1 MKILSGLIGILLIGA
16 AVLAYNTFFIVHQ
29 TKQAMVLEF
38 GELRKVINVDPDK
51 NEAGLHWR
59 VPFIQ
64 NVVYFDKRI
73 LDLDARSAEV
83 VMDGNVPLMV
93 DAFGRYRIVD
103 PLLFYQS
110 VRTIGGAASR
120 LEPILKSS
128 LRGVLGGSK
137 YIEVVRDKRELMM
150 SRILQ
155 LMNDKAKTFGV
166 KFVDVRIKRADLP
179 PDNSKKVFERMISE
193 RDRVAKKIRAE
204 GKEQAQII
212 RAKADREVIEI
223 KAEANRKSSII
234 RGEGDAERNRIY
246 AQAFGQDPDFF
257 AFYRSMEAYE
267 KGLKSGNTRMLMSP
281 DSEFFRYFNK
291 STGRP

>member
-1 MKILSGLIGILLIGA
+1 MRILSGLIGVLLIVA
-16 AVLAYNTFFIVHQ
+16 AFLAYNTFFIVHQ

-38 GELRKVINVDPDK
+38 GQLQKVINVDPKK

-59 VPFIQ
+59 MPFIQ
-64 NVVYFDKRI
+64 NVVFFDKRI

-83 VMDGNVPLMV
+83 VMSGNVPLIV
-93 DAFGRYRIVD
+93 DAFGRYRIIN

-110 VRTIGGAASR
+110 VRSISSAASR

-128 LRGVLGGSK
+128 LRDVLGGST

-150 SRILQ
+150 KRILS

-179 PDNSKKVFERMISE
+179 PDNSKKVFERMIAE
-193 RDRVAKKIRAE
+193 RVRVAKKIRAE
-204 GKEQAQII
+204 GNEKAQII
-212 RAKADREVIEI
+212 RAKADRDVIEI

-234 RGEGDAERNRIY
+234 RGEGDAERNKIY
-246 AQAFGQDPDFF
+246 AQAFGKDADFF
-257 AFYRSMEAYE
+257 GFYRSMEAYQ
-267 KGLKSGNTRMLMSP
+267 KGLRSGNTRMLMSP
-281 DSEFFRYFNK
+281 DSEFFRYFNQ
-291 STGRP
+291 SGGRR

>member
-1 MKILSGLIGILLIGA
+1 MKFISGLLGVALVIA

-29 TKQAMVLEF
+29 TQQAMVLEF
-38 GELRKVINVDPDK
+38 GQIRAKINVDPNK

-83 VMDGNVPLMV
+83 VMAGNVPLIV
-93 DAFGRYRIVD
+93 DAFGRYRIID
-103 PLLFYQS
+103 PLLFFQS
-110 VRTIGGAASR
+110 VRNINGAATR

-128 LRGVLGGSK
+128 LRGVLGGST
-137 YIEVVRDKRELMM
+137 YLEVVRDKRELMM
-150 SRILQ
+150 SRILAE
-155 LMNDKAKTFGV
+155 MNDNAKSFGV
-166 KFVDVRIKRADLP
+166 EFVDVRIKRADLP
-179 PDNSKKVFERMISE
+179 ADNSKKVFERMISE
-193 RDRVAKKIRAE
+193 RVRVAKRIRAE
-204 GKEQAQII
+204 GNEKAQVI

-223 KAEANRKSSII
+223 KAEANRTASIT
-234 RGEGDAERNRIY
+234 RGDGDAERNSIY
-246 AQAFGQDPDFF
+246 AKAFGADPDFF

-281 DSEFFRYFNK
+281 DSEFFRYFNQSSGK
-291 STGRP
+291 R

>member
-1 MKILSGLIGILLIGA
+1 MKFFTGLLGAALVIA

-29 TKQAMVLEF
+29 TQQAMVLEF
-38 GELRKVINVDPDK
+38 GQIRHKINDDPNK

-83 VMDGNVPLMV
+83 VMAGNVPLIV
-93 DAFGRYRIVD
+93 DAFGRYRIID
-103 PLLFYQS
+103 PLLFFQS
-110 VRTIGGAASR
+110 VRNINGAATR

-128 LRGVLGGSK
+128 LRGVLGGST
-137 YIEVVRDKRELMM
+137 YLEVVRDKRELMM
-150 SRILQ
+150 SRILKE
-155 LMNDKAKTFGV
+155 MNDNAKSFGV
-166 KFVDVRIKRADLP
+166 EFVDVRIKRADLP
-179 PDNSKKVFERMISE
+179 ADNSKKVFERMISE
-193 RDRVAKKIRAE
+193 RVRVAKRIRAE
-204 GKEQAQII
+204 GNEQAQII

-223 KAEANRKSSII
+223 KAEANRTASIT
-234 RGEGDAERNRIY
+234 RGDGDAERNSLY
-246 AQAFGQDPDFF
+246 AEAFGKDPNFF

-281 DSEFFRYFNK
+281 DSEFFRYFNQ
-291 STGRP
+291 STGKR